1 VTRAWFAR
9 RVAGNVGGMN
19 RKLLLPVTLPLRLAA
34 LQMRLARSAVEMAL
48 DVTREVADRAPW
60 ADGAGEDDRPTAPA
74 APVPDPAAPPR
85 PGEDP
90 VEPARAAR
98 RRASGQRTRGRP
110 ATAANG
116 GDPAPAAAPRA
127 RRTSARTTTRA
138 TKPAAT
144 PPTPPADTEPPP
156 KPRARRTARKA
167 TADKPARQRKTGPTR
182 GQAAAIREAQ
192 RETEGQAAAASAGP
206 ARGAGPQVHVDV
218 PWEGYD
224 AMPLDQVLA
233 RLADADE
240 TLLAIVRMYEST
252 HENRQAV
259 LLATEAS

>member
-1 VTRAWFAR
+1 MTS
-9 RVAGNVGGMN
+9 
-19 RKLLLPVTLPLRLAA
+19 KLLLPVTLPLRVVA
-34 LQMRLARSAVEMAL
+34 LELRLARAAVEIAL
-48 DVTREVADRAPW
+48 DVTRAVADRAGW
-60 ADGAGEDDRPTAPA
+60 AGGAGDDDRPAAAT

-98 RRASGQRTRGRP
+98 RRASAQRTRARP

-116 GDPAPAAAPRA
+116 GDPAPAAAPRT
-127 RRTSARTTTRA
+127 RRSGARTTTRA

-144 PPTPPADTEPPP
+144 PPTPPADTEPAP

-167 TADKPARQRKTGPTR
+167 TAGKPARQRKTGPTR
-182 GQAAAIREAQ
+182 GEAAAIREAQ

-206 ARGAGPQVHVDV
+206 ARGAGPQVHVEA

-224 AMPLDQVLA
+224 AMPLDEVLA

-240 TLLAIVRMYEST
+240 TLLAAVRMYEST

>member
-1 VTRAWFAR
+1 
-9 RVAGNVGGMN
+9 MN
-19 RKLLLPVTLPLRLAA
+19 RKLLLPVTIPLRVAA
-34 LQMRLARSAVEMAL
+34 LQLRLARSAAELAL

-60 ADGAGEDDRPTAPA
+60 AGGAGDDDRPTAPT

-98 RRASGQRTRGRP
+98 RRASAQRTRAGS

-116 GDPAPAAAPRA
+116 GDPAPAAAPSA
-127 RRTSARTTTRA
+127 RRTSARPAARTTTRA

-167 TADKPARQRKTGPTR
+167 TADKPARQRRTGPTR

-206 ARGAGPQVHVDV
+206 ARGAGPQVHVDA

-240 TLLAIVRMYEST
+240 TLLAVVRMYEST

-259 LLATEAS
+259 LLATEPS